1 MAHSNP
7 QEPLITIATFETEIE
22 ASFAR
27 GALEAIGISALVPG
41 ESSGSFTGM
50 YGSRPHRADLQV
62 FESDRDRA
70 IVELRRLQIR
80 IVSPPRNA

>member
-1 MAHSNP
+1 MARDD
-7 QEPLITIATFETEIE
+7 EALITIATFQTELE

-27 GALEAIGISALVPG
+27 GALEAIGISAFVPG
-41 ESSGSFTGM
+41 EWSGSLTGM
-50 YGSRPHRADLQV
+50 YRGLPHRAELKV

-80 IVSPPRNA
+80 IVPPHGRA

>member
-1 MAHSNP
+1 MPLHDD
-7 QEPLITIATFETEIE
+7 EPLVTIATFETELE

-41 ESSGSFTGM
+41 EWSGSFTGM
-50 YGSRPHRADLQV
+50 YGGQPRRAELRV

-80 IVSPPRNA
+80 IVPPHDRA